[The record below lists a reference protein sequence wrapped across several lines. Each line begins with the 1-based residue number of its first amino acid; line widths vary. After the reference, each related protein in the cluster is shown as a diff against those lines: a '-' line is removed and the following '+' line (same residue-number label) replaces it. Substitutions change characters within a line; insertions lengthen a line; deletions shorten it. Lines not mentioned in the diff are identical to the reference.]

1 MIRVLL
7 RYITTSIIIYR
18 NDRLIEPSSEQEINR
33 PLNLLIPPKLVVVN
47 SFYIQVR
54 CNVCSRSFRQMS
66 GYNTE

>member
-7 RYITTSIIIYR
+7 RYIIIYR

-47 SFYIQVR
+47 CFSVFKLDVMFVYDHFDKCLDIIL
-54 CNVCSRSFRQMS
+54 NE
-66 GYNTE
+66 Y

>member
-7 RYITTSIIIYR
+7 RYIIIYR
-18 NDRLIEPSSEQEINR
+18 NDWLIEPSSEQEINR

-54 CNVCSRSFRQMS
+54 CNVC
-66 GYNTE
+66 

>member
-7 RYITTSIIIYR
+7 RCVIIYR
-18 NDRLIEPSSEQEINR
+18 NDWLIDQSSEQEINR